1 MIILKEK
8 QRGSMKLIIIV
19 SGVIVAAGII
29 TGLVFLVKNLK
40 FNDQPSI
47 EDQQLGNAA
56 TTGFGEMRQFQ
67 EGFSEASAEDLKVG
81 DYVMIEGT
89 ENQDGSI
96 SANVV
101 FIGSSAEDFAD
112 MPSGR
117 PDDFS
122 TSTPPVIDGT
132 NMPNRGQ
139 APTDMPNMPEGL
151 ENMTQE
157 ERRQMMEELRNS
169 GELPDS
175 MVRSKRVAGNAFLRG
190 ELLGKTD
197 QLLTIKIAEGGS
209 QLVLYSE
216 TMQFMKKQ

>member
-1 MIILKEK
+1 
-8 QRGSMKLIIIV
+8 
-19 SGVIVAAGII
+19 
-29 TGLVFLVKNLK
+29 
-40 FNDQPSI
+40 
-47 EDQQLGNAA
+47 
-56 TTGFGEMRQFQ
+56 
-67 EGFSEASAEDLKVG
+67 
-81 DYVMIEGT
+81 
-89 ENQDGSI
+89 
-96 SANVV
+96 
-101 FIGSSAEDFAD
+101 
-112 MPSGR
+112 
-117 PDDFS
+117 
-122 TSTPPVIDGT
+122 
-132 NMPNRGQ
+132 
-139 APTDMPNMPEGL
+139 MPNMPEGL